1 MNQAYLEHA
10 NISVSNPD
18 ISAKHL
24 CDLFDW
30 KVRWSGPSMDDGY
43 TVHVGGQNSYIALY
57 NCDKVKIHTNQDH
70 THLTHLNHIAVV
82 VENLEETRKRAT
94 DLGFKP
100 FNFREYN
107 PGRSFYL
114 LDNDG
119 LEIEVVCY
127 N

>member
-18 ISAKHL
+18 ISAKRL

-30 KVRWSGPSMDDGY
+30 KVRWSGSSMDDGY
-43 TVHVGGQNSYIALY
+43 TVHVGGSSSYVALY
-57 NCDKVKIHTNQDH
+57 SSQKIHKKNNRDH
-70 THLTHLNHIAVV
+70 THLANLNHIAIVV
-82 VENLEETRKRAT
+82 SDLEEAQDRTMT
-94 DLGFKP
+94 LGLEP
-100 FNFREYN
+100 FNLRKYN

-114 LDNDG
+114 LDDDG

-127 N
+127 D